1 MDYVKEEFV
10 MKKRWITGILC
21 IAIAA
26 GMLGGCASGN
36 SQETTGSQ
44 ADSKAAEATEPGKQ
58 AETEGEESSLVS
70 EPVQMTLAFADGDEN
85 AKIAITEI
93 ANRFMEKYPNV
104 SLLIVPS
111 NGTAYNEF
119 LKTKSGVGEFP
130 EIVEMRD
137 PAGYVR
143 AGMLAPLPAEI
154 TSLLQTTAEFDGTV
168 YTAALAAGDTRGI
181 IYNKKYFEA
190 NELAIPKNWDE
201 FIALCEKIEELGD
214 MAPLAV
220 GAADIWHMG
229 YWFYKI
235 YDDNVLSQDPDF
247 IEHCYDGSADW
258 TSPEV
263 LKTFEQLKQTFTYA
277 QNGWSS
283 TPDAQMP
290 TFLVNDMAAMLYSAP
305 YMFASIESADPDFE
319 MGWFPVADEEGT
331 MRLVGGSVPGGW
343 SISAEAAENPN
354 KKTVGEEF
362 IKFFFAPENYAIYCE
377 ALNAIPS
384 TKITPEFNRTQV
396 MDDVIEATKNAD
408 NLSVLWNNRVGKDEL
423 PPDFRN
429 FTYKTLIE
437 MCQGTKTVETA
448 STEIAATWKTAMQ
461 SFNPIT
467 GVGIE

>member
-1 MDYVKEEFV
+1 
-10 MKKRWITGILC
+10 MKKRWIAGIMC
-21 IAIAA
+21 IAVAA
-26 GMLGGCASGN
+26 SMLAGCTSNKG
-36 SQETTGSQ
+36 
-44 ADSKAAEATEPGKQ
+44 TESTQ
-58 AETEGEESSLVS
+58 AETKDTEVLADEKTSEEEGGGSDLVS
-70 EPVQMTLAFADGDEN
+70 EPIQMTLAFADGDEN
-85 AKIAITEI
+85 AKTAITEI
-93 ANRFMEKYPNV
+93 ANRFMEQYPNV

-119 LKTKSGVGEFP
+119 LKTKSAVGEFP
-130 EIVEMRD
+130 DIVEMRD

-143 AGMLAPLPAEI
+143 AGMLAPVSEEI
-154 TSLLQTTAEFDGTV
+154 TSLLQTTAEFEGTV
-168 YTAALAAGDTRGI
+168 YTAALASGDTRGI
-181 IYNKKYFEA
+181 IYNKKYFE
-190 NELAIPKNWDE
+190 EKGLEIPKTWDE
-201 FIALCEKIEELGD
+201 FISLCKEIEELGD

-235 YDDNVLSQDPDF
+235 YDDNVLSQDSDF
-247 IEHCYDGSADW
+247 IENCYEGNADW

-263 LKTFEQLKQTFTYA
+263 IKTFEQMKQVITYA
-277 QNGWSS
+277 QDGWSS

-305 YMFASIESADPDFE
+305 YMFASIESADADFE
-319 MGWFPVADEEGT
+319 MGWFPVPDEEGSI
-331 MRLVGGSVPGGW
+331 RLVGGSVPGGW
-343 SISAEAAENPN
+343 SISADAAADSN
-354 KKTVGEEF
+354 KKIVGEEF

-377 ALNAIPS
+377 TLNAIPS

-429 FTYKTLIE
+429 FVYKTLIE
-437 MCQGTKTVETA
+437 MCQDTKTVETA
-448 STEIAATWKTAMQ
+448 SIEINDAWKTAMQ
-461 SFNPIT
+461 NFNPIT